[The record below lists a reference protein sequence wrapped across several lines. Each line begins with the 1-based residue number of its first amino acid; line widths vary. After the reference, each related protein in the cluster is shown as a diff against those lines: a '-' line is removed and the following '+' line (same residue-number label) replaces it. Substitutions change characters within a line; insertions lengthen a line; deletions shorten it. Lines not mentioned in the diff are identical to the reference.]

1 MSAIL
6 LQCCNVAA
14 KVIKC
19 GCDVD
24 VTNNYDLGIA
34 DIICHAFIFVTGI
47 IVGGFLVWKLI
58 EYIAKGI
65 AGWRKRVWEVEDIER
80 KQKKDLLDKKMQ
92 ILNDLCYDNKDKDA
106 KKNIKSHD
114 SKEIENYLEAID
126 NALGINSTNKQSA
139 TNENEE
145 PQHN

>member
-1 MSAIL
+1 MITI
-6 LQCCNVAA
+6 LQCCDLAG

-19 GCDVD
+19 SCNAN
-24 VTNNYDLGIA
+24 VTTNYDFGIA

-65 AGWRKRVWEVEDIER
+65 AGWRKRVWEVEDIKR
-80 KQKKDLLDKKMQ
+80 KQNKDLLDKKMQ

-106 KKNIKSHD
+106 KKTIKSHN
-114 SKEIENYLEAID
+114 SEEIKKYLDAID
-126 NALGINSTNKQSA
+126 NALSKNSTNKQPA

-145 PQHN
+145 SQHN